1 MTPRRVSYAHLHS
14 RTPSHNMDATVVPGD
29 KSLTNMSVRLQK
41 LLDIK
46 GFSDA
51 KVDKLLESAKALK
64 NTGFMSGTEG

>member
-1 MTPRRVSYAHLHS
+1 M
-14 RTPSHNMDATVVPGD
+14 NCIGD
-29 KSLTNMSVRLQK
+29 DTLRLCQDVDTQTCPCTLQK